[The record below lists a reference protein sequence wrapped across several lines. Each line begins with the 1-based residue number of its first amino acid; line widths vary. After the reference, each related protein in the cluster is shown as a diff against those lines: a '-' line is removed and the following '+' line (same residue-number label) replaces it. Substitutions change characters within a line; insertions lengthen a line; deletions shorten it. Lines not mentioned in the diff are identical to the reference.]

1 MKMRQIEQA
10 GNIQVKETRFEQI
23 VKRAYGRFIFPWV
36 RQELH
41 RQRIKLSWFIWDY
54 WPILILKNIPFLD
67 RMKLLK
73 RFLAIDWNIVHA
85 HLPSEI
91 AIMCAGLAT
100 RKAKFDEVVVE
111 AGCWN
116 GGSAAK
122 LSVICKMLGYRLM
135 VYDSFAG
142 VETPPLDQQE
152 REDKS
157 FFGEYAATDT
167 IVLDN
172 LVKYG
177 ESEVCH
183 LVRGWFRDTLARV
196 PVPHP
201 VRLAYIDCDLAKGTE
216 EALTGLIPSLVDDG
230 YIFSEDYHIQPV
242 HDLLSKPGSL
252 ERFRK
257 GPLQVTA
264 LGRKLAVIRFK
275 PKV

>member
-1 MKMRQIEQA
+1 MRQIEQA
-10 GNIQVKETRFEQI
+10 GNLQVKETRFEQI
-23 VKRAYGRFIFPWV
+23 VKRAYGRFIFPCV

-41 RQRIKLSWFIWDY
+41 RQRIKLLWFIWDY
-54 WPILILKNIPFLD
+54 WPIVLLKNIPFLD
-67 RMKLLK
+67 RIKLLK
-73 RFLAIDWNIVHA
+73 RFLSIDWNIVHA

-91 AIMCAGLAT
+91 AIMCAGLAA

-157 FFGEYAATDT
+157 FFGEYAATDR
-167 IVLDN
+167 IVWDN
-172 LVKYG
+172 LLKYG
-177 ESEVCH
+177 ESEVCQ
-183 LVRGWFRDTLARV
+183 LVRGWFKDTLARA

-242 HDLLSKPGSL
+242 HDLLCKPGSL
-252 ERFRK
+252 ERFGK
-257 GPLQVTA
+257 GPLLVTA